1 MGVRKG
7 SPGMTNRPEIS
18 YFLLGRPKRRAVQP
32 GNREGKVMDDMI
44 LQLMRLKAKG
54 FCCAQ
59 IILILALEAQG
70 KTNADLV
77 RSIGG
82 LCFGID
88 GSGEVCGALSGGAC
102 LISLYAGKGG
112 DEEASDDR
120 YIDDGGRACGLV
132 QGAAA
137 DEYGGTRC
145 ERDPGKFPDRSMCG
159 RIVADTYGKCMDILV
174 SHGFDPAVGKKVA

>member
-1 MGVRKG
+1 
-7 SPGMTNRPEIS
+7 
-18 YFLLGRPKRRAVQP
+18 
-32 GNREGKVMDDMI
+32 MDDMI

-77 RSIGG
+77 RSVGG
-82 LCFGID
+82 LCFGIN

-112 DEEASDDR
+112 DKEAYDDR
-120 YIDDGGRACGLV
+120 YMAMMGELV
-132 QGAAA
+132 DWFGGAAC

-145 ERDPGKFPDRSMCG
+145 SEILERFPDRSICG
-159 RIVADTYGKCMDILV
+159 RIVADTYGKCMDLLV
-174 SHGFDPAVGKKVA
+174 SHGFDPAVGKDG

>member
-1 MGVRKG
+1 
-7 SPGMTNRPEIS
+7 
-18 YFLLGRPKRRAVQP
+18 
-32 GNREGKVMDDMI
+32 MDDMI

-59 IILILALEAQG
+59 IVLTLALEAQG

-77 RSIGG
+77 RSVGG
-82 LCFGID
+82 LCFGIN

-112 DEEASDDR
+112 DEEAYDDR
-120 YIDDGGRACGLV
+120 YMAMMGELV
-132 QGAAA
+132 DWFGGAAC

-145 ERDPGKFPDRSMCG
+145 SEILERFPDRSICG

-174 SHGFDPAVGKKVA
+174 SHGFDPAVGKNG

>member
-1 MGVRKG
+1 
-7 SPGMTNRPEIS
+7 
-18 YFLLGRPKRRAVQP
+18 
-32 GNREGKVMDDMI
+32 MDDMI

-59 IILILALEAQG
+59 IVLTLALEAQG

-77 RSIGG
+77 RSVGG
-82 LCFGID
+82 LCFGIN

-120 YIDDGGRACGLV
+120 YMAMMGELV
-132 QGAAA
+132 DWFGGAAY

-145 ERDPGKFPDRSMCG
+145 SEILERFPDRSICG

-174 SHGFDPAVGKKVA
+174 SHGFDPAVGKNG